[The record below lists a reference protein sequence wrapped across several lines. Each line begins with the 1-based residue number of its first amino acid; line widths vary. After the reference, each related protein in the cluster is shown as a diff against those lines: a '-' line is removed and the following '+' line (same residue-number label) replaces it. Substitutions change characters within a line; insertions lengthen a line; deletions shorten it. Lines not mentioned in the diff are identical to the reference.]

1 MNRPK
6 NIIVVGGSAAGPAA
20 AAKAKRVSPASNVKM
35 FEAGDFITTGTCEMP
50 YVLSGDIE
58 SYKDLL
64 LFDPSGFKK
73 EKGVEIFTRHLVEEI
88 DKKAKEIKVLDL
100 FNGTT
105 HFYKYDK
112 LILTTGAKAKTLK
125 QFALPAENLFHFK
138 SIADLIKV
146 KDYISTKKVNNVAII
161 GSGYIGLETANA
173 FSSIGLNVTVIE
185 KENHPIPSAETE
197 IQLLVEELLANN
209 KVRFFGG
216 VKNLKPVYSD
226 EIIENLNID
235 GRLVEVDLVVLSIG
249 FEPNS
254 DLAKKA
260 KLDIGDYGGI
270 IVDSRLK
277 TSDPHI
283 YAAGDCIE
291 IFDAVTGRHSY
302 FPLATLARDY
312 GHAAGENAAGGNQRM
327 DPVVKNISVKLW
339 DKFLI
344 NVGLS
349 SLEAKEFKFK
359 FKSITEV
366 ANNIVKVMPGSKK
379 VFGKIIYENDSK
391 KILGAAF
398 FGGNE
403 VSGYGDIV
411 STLIKLKQHGDI
423 LSEINYDYTPPL
435 SPFIN
440 LLSLLG
446 RKIKS

>member
-6 NIIVVGGSAAGPAA
+6 NIIVIGGSAAGPAA
-20 AAKAKRVSPASNVKM
+20 AAKAKRVSPDSDVKM
-35 FEAGDFITTGTCEMP
+35 FEAGNFITTGTCEMP
-50 YVLSGDIE
+50 YVLSGEID
-58 SYKDLL
+58 SYKNIL
-64 LFDPSGFKK
+64 LFDPVTFKK
-73 EKGVEIFTRHLVEEI
+73 EKGVEVFTRHLVEEI
-88 DKKAKEIKVLDL
+88 DRKAKEIKVLDL

-112 LILTTGAKAKTLK
+112 LILATGAKPKTLK

-138 SIADLIKV
+138 SVSDLVKV
-146 KDYISTKKVNNVAII
+146 KEYISSKKINNVAVI

-173 FSSIGLNVTVIE
+173 FSSLGFNVTVIE

-197 IQLLVEELLANN
+197 VQLLVEELLENN
-209 KVRFFGG
+209 KIRFFGG

-226 EIIENLNID
+226 EKIESLNID
-235 GRLVEVDLVVLSIG
+235 GRLVEVDLVILSVG
-249 FEPNS
+249 FEPNT

-260 KLDIGDYGGI
+260 KLDVGEFGGI
-270 IVDSRLK
+270 SVDARLK

-283 YAAGDCIE
+283 FAAGDCIE
-291 IFDAVTGRHSY
+291 IIDAVTNRPSY
-302 FPLATLARDY
+302 FPLATLARDH
-312 GHAAGENAAGGNQRM
+312 GHSAGENAAGGNVRI

-349 SLEAKEFKFK
+349 SAEAKENKFK
-359 FKSITEV
+359 FKTVTEV
-366 ANNIVKVMPGSKK
+366 ANNLVKVMPGSEKI
-379 VFGKIIYENDSK
+379 FGKIIYEENSK

-398 FGGNE
+398 LGGNE
-403 VSGYGDIV
+403 VSGYGDII
-411 STLIKLKQHGDI
+411 STLIRLKQPGDI
-423 LSEINYDYTPPL
+423 LSEINYNYTPPL

>member
-6 NIIVVGGSAAGPAA
+6 NIIVIGGSAAGPAA
-20 AAKAKRVSPASNVKM
+20 AAKAKRVSPDSDVKM
-35 FEAGDFITTGTCEMP
+35 FEAGNFITTGTCEMP
-50 YVLSGDIE
+50 YVLSEEID
-58 SYKDLL
+58 SYKNIL
-64 LFDPSGFKK
+64 LFDSVAFKK
-73 EKGVEIFTRHLVEEI
+73 EKGVEVFTKHLVEEI
-88 DKKAKEIKVLDL
+88 DRKAKEIKVLNL

-112 LILTTGAKAKTLK
+112 LILATGAKPKTLK

-138 SIADLIKV
+138 SVSDLVKV
-146 KDYISTKKVNNVAII
+146 KEYISSKKINNVAVI

-173 FSSIGLNVTVIE
+173 FSSLGFNVTVIE
-185 KENHPIPSAETE
+185 KENRPIPSAESE
-197 IQLLVEELLANN
+197 VQLLVEELLIKN

-226 EIIENLNID
+226 EKIESLNID
-235 GRLVEVDLVVLSIG
+235 GRLVEVDLVILSVG
-249 FEPNS
+249 FEPNT

-260 KLDIGDYGGI
+260 KLDVGEFGGI
-270 IVDSRLK
+270 SVDARLK

-283 YAAGDCIE
+283 FAAGDCIE
-291 IFDAVTGRHSY
+291 IIDAVTNRPSY
-302 FPLATLARDY
+302 FPLATLARDH
-312 GHAAGENAAGGNQRM
+312 GHSAGENAAGGNMRI

-349 SLEAKEFKFK
+349 SIEAKENKFK
-359 FKSITEV
+359 FKTVTEV
-366 ANNIVKVMPGSKK
+366 ANNLVKVMPGSEKI
-379 VFGKIIYENDSK
+379 FGKIIYEEDTK

-398 FGGNE
+398 LGGNE
-403 VSGYGDIV
+403 VSGYGDII
-411 STLIKLKQHGDI
+411 STLIKLKQRGDI
-423 LSEINYDYTPPL
+423 LSEINYNYTPPL

>member
-6 NIIVVGGSAAGPAA
+6 NIIVIGGSAAGPAA
-20 AAKAKRVSPASNVKM
+20 AAKAKRVSPGSNVKM

-58 SYKDLL
+58 NYKDLL

-73 EKGVEIFTRHLVEEI
+73 EKGVEVFTRHLVEEI

-112 LILTTGAKAKTLK
+112 LILTTGAKPKGLK
-125 QFALPAENLFHFK
+125 QFALPAENLFHLK
-138 SIADLIKV
+138 GISDLIKV
-146 KDYISTKKVNNVAII
+146 KDYLSAMNVNNVAVV

-173 FSSIGLNVTVIE
+173 FSSLGLNVTVIE

-216 VKNLKPVYSD
+216 IKNLKPVYSD
-226 EIIENLNID
+226 ERIENLNID
-235 GRLVEVDLVVLSIG
+235 GRLLEIDLVILSIG

-254 DLAKKA
+254 ELAKKA
-260 KLDIGDYGGI
+260 KLDTGEFGGI
-270 IVDSRLK
+270 TVDARLK

-291 IFDAVTGRHSY
+291 IIDAVTGRPGY

-312 GHAAGENAAGGNQRM
+312 GHAAGENAAGGNLRV

-344 NVGLS
+344 NVGSS
-349 SLEAKEFKFK
+349 SLEAKEHKFK
-359 FKSITEV
+359 FRSVTQV
-366 ANNIVKVMPGSKK
+366 ANNLVKVMPESEK
-379 VFGKIIYENDSK
+379 VFGKVIYENDSL

-403 VSGYGDIV
+403 VSGYGDII
-411 STLIKLKQHGDI
+411 STLIKLKQRGDI
-423 LSEINYDYTPPL
+423 LSEINYNYTPPL

-446 RKIKS
+446 RKIKY